1 MSFRK
6 NLLGAMLLPSLL
18 LVGCG
23 GDGEDFNLFNGEG
36 DFSGGDSSSGDGG
49 DDADGDST
57 NTSTVSYLPL
67 KVYEKYKSY
76 SGFPSDGLFQ
86 GESQFPL
93 IPVHII
99 NPISST
105 SLQSVSTA
113 VASDYKVTVD
123 DIEIDSSEN
132 FPVLQK
138 IVGNSAVLKTAL
150 VFDLT
155 GSTDEVDYP
164 KLVAEAK
171 SYISKVQSHS
181 NSIIA
186 NQEFVIWSFGE
197 SNPALENV
205 TEITSGFTSNA
216 GDLDLALDALKFKKE
231 QIQNAPSSLHKAVVK
246 VVGRYQDDSV
256 TPVIDYANDGD
267 NDLYDRVT
275 SDGIQLS
282 QMVIFSSGPDNLRE
296 FEEAKMV
303 EAIES
308 QGFLEFDS
316 NDPAS
321 IDNFTNKPVFYF
333 VLGASSPGNPYT
345 ELSDIAESTVS
356 LVLNGAAYSF
366 SDSLINRQIGAI
378 NRRIDLDNQ
387 YIYRYAFLPRQGEH
401 TAIFSSRT
409 DDFNY
414 SLTTQYESAY
424 FTDNGFDVLGAP
436 AYELGSLVEITGP
449 NGEYLSGDEASLQN
463 VSTFKPATRWT
474 SEKFL
479 ASDYT
484 WTLTDGVGAPNAD
497 GSYSVTSI
505 TGVSALLE
513 VENTLRNDTAQ
524 ITITN

>member
-1 MSFRK
+1 MSFRR

-36 DFSGGDSSSGDGG
+36 DFSGGDSSSGDGV

-67 KVYEKYKSY
+67 KVYEKFKSY

-99 NPISST
+99 NPISAT
-105 SLQSVSTA
+105 SLQSVTTA

-123 DIEIDSSEN
+123 DVEIDSSEN

-150 VFDLT
+150 VFDMT
-155 GSTDEVDYP
+155 GSTSEVDLP
-164 KLVAEAK
+164 ALVAEAK
-171 SYISKVQSHS
+171 SYISKVQSHP

-186 NQEFVIWSFGE
+186 NQEFVVWSFGE
-197 SNPALENV
+197 NNPALENV
-205 TEITSGFTSNA
+205 TEITSGFTSNV
-216 GDLDLALDALKFKKE
+216 GDLELALDSLQLKP
-231 QIQNAPSSLHKAVVK
+231 NAPSSLHKAVVK
-246 VVGRYQDDSV
+246 VVGRYQDDTV

-282 QMVIFSSGPDNLRE
+282 QMVIFSSGPDNLLE
-296 FEEAKMV
+296 FEKAKML

-366 SDSLINRQIGAI
+366 SDSLINSQIGAI
-378 NRRIDLDNQ
+378 NRRIDLNNQ

-414 SLTTQYESAY
+414 SLTTQYDSAY

-436 AYELGSLVEITGP
+436 AFELGSLVEITGP
-449 NGEYLSGDEASLQN
+449 SGEYLSGAEASLQD

-484 WTLTDGVGAPNAD
+484 WTLTGGVGTSNAD
-497 GSYSVTSI
+497 GSYSVASI

-513 VENTLRNDTAQ
+513 VENTVRNEIAQ